1 MNSGNLAQNAP
12 IDLSQNAPLELLG
25 QCSGYDNRV
34 KRRYIRAQQ
43 IQNLAVDKYH
53 RNGYGITYHDLIS
66 NGIASNKKQAQN
78 TLKRCLQNNTIFTI
92 EQHKPQ
98 HYYPACLRSEVISHK
113 LSKNA
118 QVEVTGLGYSE
129 SNHLEKGNADSY
141 NNSYLESISVIQSL
155 EGYVL
160 PLLSSTPLNIHKIQ
174 LKLRIAPKY
183 YHEIALPVN
192 AWNRGKV
199 HEEIIGSI
207 LVRYR
212 LYANGTIMVFTES
225 GNNPFKLEDE
235 VDRSRLMAFFG
246 QVRDRLLIFLSDTHE
261 RIVPDIMDGS

>member
-1 MNSGNLAQNAP
+1 MSAGSLAQNAP

-25 QCSGYDNRV
+25 QCSGYGNRV

-160 PLLSSTPLNIHKIQ
+160 PLLSSSPLHIHKIQ

-183 YHEIALPVN
+183 YHEIALPANV
-192 AWNRGKV
+192 WNRCKG

-207 LVRYR
+207 V
-212 LYANGTIMVFTES
+212 NGIVSMLTELLWSLQRAVTIPS
-225 GNNPFKLEDE
+225 
-235 VDRSRLMAFFG
+235 S
-246 QVRDRLLIFLSDTHE
+246 
-261 RIVPDIMDGS
+261 